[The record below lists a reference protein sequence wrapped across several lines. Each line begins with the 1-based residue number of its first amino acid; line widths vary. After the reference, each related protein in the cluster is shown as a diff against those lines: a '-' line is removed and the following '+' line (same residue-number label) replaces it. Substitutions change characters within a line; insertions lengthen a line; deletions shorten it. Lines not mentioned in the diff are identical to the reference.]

1 MAKSKDLTGKTIK
14 FNKKENE
21 FLSHAIERRK
31 NGEQMQLSGASVVR
45 GAIKGLWEAIHD
57 FKPELEGYHS
67 LYNSETGTIDVLS
80 KKRKEPEIESKG
92 GDVKAETKS
101 KPKPK
106 PKKGV

>member
-31 NGEQMQLSGASVVR
+31 NGEQMQLSGARVVR
-45 GAIKGLWEAIHD
+45 ESIKGLWAAIHD
-57 FKPELEGYHS
+57 FKPELEEYHS

-80 KKRKEPEIESKG
+80 KKRKEPGIESERG
-92 GDVKAETKS
+92 
-101 KPKPK
+101 
-106 PKKGV
+106 